1 MGTVEIPIIYTEV
14 LLRGMEP
21 LILVA
26 FKTEKVAPVS
36 IKALTAFSF
45 IYIYIYFFFFFFFFP
60 TSPKVLEQRS
70 RKTSHEPSEQPYSC
84 LT

>member
-36 IKALTAFSF
+36 IRALTVSPF
-45 IYIYIYFFFFFFFFP
+45 IIIS
-60 TSPKVLEQRS
+60 TSPRVLERRS
-70 RKTSHEPSEQPYSC
+70 GKAPHVP
-84 LT
+84 